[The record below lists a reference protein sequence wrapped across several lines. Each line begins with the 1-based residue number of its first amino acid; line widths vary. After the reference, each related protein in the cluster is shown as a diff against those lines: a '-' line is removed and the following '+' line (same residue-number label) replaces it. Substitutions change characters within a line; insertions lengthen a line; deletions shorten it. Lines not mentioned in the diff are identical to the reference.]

1 MQIHQLK
8 DLLKDFDKNVIY
20 DQDLKKKSWFNI
32 GGKSKVFYKAE
43 NLKDLVKFL
52 KLLDNKEKIFIIGAG
67 SNTLISDNI
76 FDGVVI
82 KLSKN
87 FNRISLLR
95 EDVIISGSGVL
106 DNSLSSFAAENNLSG
121 FEFLSC
127 IPGSIG
133 GGIKM
138 NAGCFGKEFKD
149 ILLSIQAID
158 QKGSLITIPSKEI
171 NFDYRNSDLSEDLIF
186 LSASFKGVKS
196 TFNKVNSEVIKMKS
210 LKEKNQPM
218 RIKTGGSTFKNPINQ
233 TNKKVWELIRESVSI
248 DTKFGDAHISEKHSN
263 FFVNKGN
270 ATFNDMK
277 KLIDFINH
285 FIGRGNIKESRFI
298 CSVNGIP
305 FNFYN
310 DRLTG
315 IKVYFGRNERKEIE
329 FVKRNSLDNS
339 VFIDIGS
346 NMGLY
351 TQTIAFFNY
360 KYKNIKITNEEN
372 FNLFLQYLS
381 ILYSSQAFT

>member
-8 DLLKDFDKNVIY
+8 DLLKDFDNNVIY
-20 DQDLKKKSWFNI
+20 EQDLKKKNWFNI
-32 GGKSKVFYKAE
+32 GGRCKVFYKAE
-43 NLKDLVKFL
+43 NLRDLVKFL

-67 SNTLISDNI
+67 SNILISDNI

-138 NAGCFGKEFKD
+138 NAGCFGREFKD

-158 QKGSLITIPSKEI
+158 QKGNLITIPSKEI
-171 NFDYRNSDLSEDLIF
+171 NFDYRKNDLSDDLIF
-186 LSASFKGVKS
+186 LSASFKGIKS
-196 TFNKVNSEVIKMKS
+196 NFNKINNEVIKMKS

-218 RIKTGGSTFKNPINQ
+218 RIKTSGSTFKNPINQ
-233 TNKKVWELIRESVSI
+233 TDKKVWELIRESVSI
-248 DTKFGDAHISEKHSN
+248 DTKFGDAYISEKHSN

-277 KLIDFINH
+277 KLIDFVSE
-285 FIGRGNIKESRFI
+285 KVLEK
-298 CSVNGIP
+298 
-305 FNFYN
+305 
-310 DRLTG
+310 TG
-315 IKVYFGRNERKEIE
+315 IKLDKEI
-329 FVKRNSLDNS
+329 
-339 VFIDIGS
+339 
-346 NMGLY
+346 
-351 TQTIAFFNY
+351 
-360 KYKNIKITNEEN
+360 KILE
-372 FNLFLQYLS
+372 
-381 ILYSSQAFT
+381 